1 MKIVFFGT
9 PSFSVPVLKAIIAS
23 RHTVAAVVS
32 QPDRPKGR
40 SMLLSP
46 TPVRQAAVDAGI
58 SVLQP
63 ENASAPDFLSAYSK
77 FSPDLNVIVAFG
89 QILPEE
95 LIYLPRYATIN
106 IHASLLPKYR
116 GASPINRA
124 LINGDTETGITYQF
138 IVKKLDAGDIIYQE
152 KMPIA
157 PEDNAI
163 TLFEKLSVLS
173 GNTVV
178 KVLDM
183 IESGTAPRVS
193 QDESQAT
200 FVKTL
205 NKSDGKID
213 FTQGAAGIVNKIRGL
228 VPWPCAFCS
237 YNGKILKIFAARE
250 FIGET
255 PTGKPGEIVEIIRN
269 TGIVVSTGNGNVLV
283 TELQPESGKKMT
295 AAEFALGQKNI
306 LGSILS

>member
-1 MKIVFFGT
+1 
-9 PSFSVPVLKAIIAS
+9 
-23 RHTVAAVVS
+23 
-32 QPDRPKGR
+32 
-40 SMLLSP
+40 MLLSP
-46 TPVRQAAVDAGI
+46 TPVRQAALDAGI

-63 ENASAPDFLSAYSK
+63 ENASAPDFFSAYSK

-95 LIYLPRYATIN
+95 LIYFPRHATIN

-152 KMPIA
+152 KMPVA

-163 TLFEKLSVLS
+163 TLFEKLSALS

-183 IESGTAPRVS
+183 IDSGTAPRVR

-205 NKSDGKID
+205 NKSDGKMD
-213 FTQGAAGIVNKIRGL
+213 FTQGASNIVNKIRGL

-250 FIGET
+250 FSGDK
-255 PTGKPGEIVEIIRN
+255 PAGKPGEIIEIIRN
-269 TGIVVSTGNGNVLV
+269 TGIVVSTGSGNILV
-283 TELQPESGKKMT
+283 TELQPESGKKMA

>member
-9 PSFSVPVLKAIIAS
+9 PAFSVPVLKAVIAS

-46 TPVRQAAVDAGI
+46 TPVRQAALDAGI

-63 ENASAPDFLSAYSK
+63 ENASAPDFFSAYSK

-95 LIYLPRYATIN
+95 LIYFPRHATIN

-152 KMPIA
+152 KMPVA

-163 TLFEKLSVLS
+163 TLFEKLSALS

-183 IESGTAPRVS
+183 IDSGTAPRVR

-205 NKSDGKID
+205 NKSDGKMD
-213 FTQGAAGIVNKIRGL
+213 FTQGASNIVNKIRGL

-250 FIGET
+250 FSGDK
-255 PTGKPGEIVEIIRN
+255 PAGKPGEIIEIIRN
-269 TGIVVSTGNGNVLV
+269 TGIVVSTGSGNILV
-283 TELQPESGKKMT
+283 TELQPESGKKLA

>member
-9 PSFSVPVLKAIIAS
+9 PAFSVPVLKAVIAS

-46 TPVRQAAVDAGI
+46 TPVRQAALDAGI

-63 ENASAPDFLSAYSK
+63 ENASAPDFFSAYSK

-95 LIYLPRYATIN
+95 LIYFPRHATIN

-124 LINGDTETGITYQF
+124 LINGATATGITYQF

-152 KMPIA
+152 KMPVA

-163 TLFEKLSVLS
+163 TLFEKLSALS

-183 IESGTAPRVS
+183 IDSGTAPRVR

-205 NKSDGKID
+205 NKSDGKMD
-213 FTQGAAGIVNKIRGL
+213 FTQGASNIVNKIRGL

-250 FIGET
+250 FAGDK
-255 PTGKPGEIVEIIRN
+255 PAGKPGEIIEIIRN
-269 TGIVVSTGNGNVLV
+269 TGIVVSTGSGNILV
-283 TELQPESGKKMT
+283 TELQPESGKKMA